1 MVKQRR
7 IEGSITEYKAG
18 FRIWVSGGKDAAG
31 NRLRLSEVIQG
42 NRKDANRRLREL
54 VSSIESGKY
63 IPERAETLD
72 TFISRWWLTKKSSVA
87 PTTALNYERLIKR
100 YVRKSLGKK
109 RLQSIK
115 PINISAL
122 ISSLVE
128 QDRIGQA
135 DHVYVLL
142 RLIFNSAI
150 EMGALAVSP
159 MRGISRPRQPHRA
172 MQTMTPDQVH
182 MALEYLAMKD
192 SWALLPVAV
201 LVSTGLRRSELLGLR
216 WSDIDLEK
224 AVLFVQ
230 RSYHVLPKGVEV
242 IKDPKTRRS
251 RRLVAL
257 DHHTI
262 SLLKA
267 HRAQAETNSDLI
279 GEPFSD
285 SGYVFARVDG
295 KPWRPN
301 SLTQVW
307 IRMRDRLGIDARLHD
322 LRHTSVSIMLAAG
335 ISARLISERVGH
347 SSTSFTMDTYGHL
360 LPDAQAEA
368 AEKLASVLN
377 FGDQKA
383 IGSSAAD

>member
-1 MVKQRR
+1 MAKQRR
-7 IEGSITEYKAG
+7 IEGSVTEYKDG
-18 FRIWVSGGKDAAG
+18 HRIWVSGGKDASG
-31 NRLRLSEVIQG
+31 NRLRLSEVVRG
-42 NRKDANRRLREL
+42 TRKDANRRLREL

-72 TFISRWWLTKKSSVA
+72 TFINRWWLTKKSSVA
-87 PTTALNYERLIKR
+87 PTTALNYERLINR
-100 YVRKSLGKK
+100 YIRKSLGKK
-109 RLQSIK
+109 RLQNIK
-115 PINISAL
+115 PIDISAL

-142 RLIFNSAI
+142 RLIFNSAVQ
-150 EMGALAVSP
+150 MGALAVSP
-159 MRGISRPRQPHRA
+159 MRGIDKPRKPHTE
-172 MQTMTPDQVH
+172 MQTMTPDQIH
-182 MALEYLAMKD
+182 MALEYLAMKE

-242 IKDPKTRRS
+242 VKDPKTRRS

-257 DHHTI
+257 DRHTV
-262 SLLKA
+262 SLLAA
-267 HRAQAETNSDLI
+267 HRAHSETNSGLI

-285 SGYVFARVDG
+285 SGYVFAREDG

-307 IRMRDRLGIDARLHD
+307 TRMRDRLGINARLHD

-368 AEKLASVLN
+368 AEKLASALN
-377 FGDQKA
+377 FGHQKSIA
-383 IGSSAAD
+383 PIAAD